1 MPLNTLIDAS
11 ALKAILEQKETIIL
25 DCRFYL
31 TDHDKGK
38 DEYNKGHLPR
48 AIFVDVHQQLAGVET
63 KETGRHPLPDVEVFA
78 ELLQSW
84 GIQPDSRVVV
94 YDDMGGAIAARAWW
108 MMAQQGIDVSVLNG
122 GINVWQQQGFPISM
136 DNVIP
141 ERSLYRYQV
150 SFPWQVT
157 EQQIVEN
164 FELDSF
170 VLVDAR
176 AKDRYQGE
184 NETIDPVA
192 GHIPGAVNRPFSNNL
207 IETGKFKTKEDLLR
221 EWNDVASS
229 GEPLVHYCG
238 SGITSCHNVLA
249 MNYAGLSASKVYVG
263 SWSQWAKRMLK
274 AANITS

>member
-38 DEYNKGHLPR
+38 GEYNKGHLPR

-122 GINVWQQQGFPISM
+122 GINVWQQQGFPISI

-192 GHIPGAVNRPFSNNL
+192 GHIPGAVNRPFSDNL
-207 IETGKFKTKEDLLR
+207 IETGEFKTKEDLLR